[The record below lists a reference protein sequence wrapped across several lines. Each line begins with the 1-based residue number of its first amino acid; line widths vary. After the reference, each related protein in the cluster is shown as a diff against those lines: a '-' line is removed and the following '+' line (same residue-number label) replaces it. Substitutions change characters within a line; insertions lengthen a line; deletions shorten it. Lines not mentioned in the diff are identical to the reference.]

1 VTILEV
7 RDLVYGYDAAGRFV
21 SIVDRVD
28 LDLAPDESLGVI
40 GESGSG
46 KSSLL
51 YAIMRLFKPNTR
63 IAGGTV
69 RFKGQDLSHLSPE
82 QLGDIRWSGISM
94 VFQGAMNALNPIIRI
109 GSLLAEAYARH
120 HPSVGRREIDE
131 RVQEIL
137 DLVHIPSHART
148 AYAHELSGGMRQR
161 VVIALA
167 LICRPAV
174 LLADEPTTALD
185 VVLQD
190 EIMASLEEIRAKLRF
205 GMILV
210 SHDLALIAETCTRIM
225 VMYAG
230 QIIEAGAAR
239 DVIARPKHPYTLGL
253 LRSYPSMHDADNIP
267 ISIPGS
273 PPTPE
278 TSFRSCRFAPR
289 CPMAEPACLEWESA
303 LTTVD
308 NATVPHQARCRLVDR
323 VAERGNALYRDER
336 GIG

>member
-1 VTILEV
+1 MSILEV
-7 RDLVYGYDAAGRFV
+7 RDLVYGYDSPRGFV
-21 SIVDRVD
+21 PIVDHVD
-28 LDLAPDESLGVI
+28 LDLAAGESLGVI

-51 YAIMRLFKPNTR
+51 YAVMRILKRNTR
-63 IAGGTV
+63 IASGSV
-69 RFKGQDLSHLSPE
+69 KFKGDDLSRISAE
-82 QLGDIRWSGISM
+82 RLGDIRWSGMSM

-109 GSLLAEAYARH
+109 GSILGEAYARH
-120 HPSVGRREIDE
+120 HPRASRAEIRD

-137 DLVHIPSHART
+137 DLVRVPSHVRT
-148 AYAHELSGGMRQR
+148 AFAHELSGGMRQR

-167 LICRPAV
+167 LICHPDV

-190 EIMASLEEIRAKLRF
+190 EIMARLEEIRAKLRF

-210 SHDLALIAETCTRIM
+210 SHDLALIAETSNRVM

-230 QIIEAGAAR
+230 QIVETGAVR
-239 DVIARPKHPYTLGL
+239 DVIDRPRHPYTIGL
-253 LRSYPSMHDADNIP
+253 LQSYPSLQDMQRVP

-278 TSFRSCRFAPR
+278 TAFRGCRFAPR
-289 CPMAEPACLEWESA
+289 CPMAEPACLDWVSELSA
-303 LTTVD
+303 VEETGAAHKV
-308 NATVPHQARCRLVDR
+308 RCRRVDE
-323 VAERGNALYRDER
+323 VDACAASLYRNQRSDA
-336 GIG
+336 